1 MIEILR
7 GRGEELNRLLS
18 SKQLEL
24 VRLPDAL
31 VSRGPIQSRLS
42 PSLHDLI
49 HVSITSM
56 TNYYYLVLEL
66 GVRTR
71 D

>member
-24 VRLPDAL
+24 VHLPDAL
-31 VSRGPIQSRLS
+31 VSRGLIQSRLS

-49 HVSITSM
+49 HFSITSM